1 MNNRPLIDPARRGFL
16 RTAAAGA
23 GVVAL
28 GALGEK
34 ALPGAALH
42 AAALPNHKRVI
53 VINMLGGNDGLNTLY
68 PATGAA
74 HTKYM
79 DRRPG
84 LGYPQGQGLAL
95 TGGPNVPDYEIHPA
109 LMNLQAL
116 WNQGEVAFVNKVG
129 YPQANLSHFVS
140 QDIWSNAARNAK
152 VSLSGLASGWV
163 ARFSN
168 NYAPTNM
175 GVASIGVG
183 RRLDFAGANVN
194 PFLVSSVASFNY
206 RNDTTNSNNHRLR
219 RETVQN
225 MLAMQPQDGGT
236 SAKIATA
243 SLAAYDAAAQVQ
255 TAVADFNAYA
265 TTNGIQYP
273 QRPNS
278 TALTAMGSRLR
289 DVSIMI
295 HGGFETRVFYTGYG
309 GFDTHSGQLA
319 RHNNLLQELD
329 DALGVFQADMTL
341 QGVWDDI
348 AIVVI
353 SEFGRRNF
361 ENGSAGTDHGH
372 GSLVIVAGGNVNGG
386 VYGDDITETELGNN
400 YLGYSTDFRDIY
412 RNLIESHLGEDPTPL
427 FPEAQPVSKTLNLV

>member
-1 MNNRPLIDPARRGFL
+1 MTNRPLKDPARRGFM

-28 GALGEK
+28 GTLGEN
-34 ALPGAALH
+34 ALPGTAVK

-79 DRRPG
+79 DRRPQI
-84 LGYPQGQGLAL
+84 GYAQGQGLAL

-109 LMNLQAL
+109 LVNVQAL
-116 WNQGEVAFVNKVG
+116 WNQGQVAFLNKVG

-140 QDIWSNAARNAK
+140 QDIWSYAARNAIP
-152 VSLSGLASGWV
+152 SLSGLASGWV

-206 RNDTTNSNNHRLR
+206 RNDPTNTNNHRLR
-219 RETVQN
+219 RETVQKL
-225 MLAMQPQDGGT
+225 LAMQPQEGKSGD
-236 SAKIATA
+236 IATA
-243 SLAAYDAAAQVQ
+243 SLAAYDAAAQIQ
-255 TAVADFNAYA
+255 SAVTDFNVYA
-265 TTNGIQYP
+265 AANNIQYP

-278 TALTAMGSRLR
+278 TALTAMGARLR
-289 DVSIMI
+289 DISIMI
-295 HGGFETRVFYTGYG
+295 HGGFETQVFYTGYG

-319 RHNNLLQELD
+319 RQFNLLQELD

-341 QGVWDDI
+341 QGIWDDI

-361 ENGSAGTDHGH
+361 ENGSVGTDHGH
-372 GSLVIVAGGNVNGG
+372 GNLVIVAGGNVNGG
-386 VYGDDITETELGNN
+386 VYGDDITEAELNNN
-400 YLGYSTDFRDIY
+400 YLAYTTDFRDIY
-412 RNLIESHLGEDPTPL
+412 RNLIGSHIGVDPTPL
-427 FPEAQPVSKTLNLV
+427 FPEAQPISNTLNLV

>member
-1 MNNRPLIDPARRGFL
+1 MTNHPLKDPTRRGFM

-34 ALPGAALH
+34 ALPGSALH

-53 VINMLGGNDGLNTLY
+53 VINMLGGNDGLNTLF

-79 DRRPG
+79 DRRP
-84 LGYPQGQGLAL
+84 LIGYPQGQGLAL

-109 LMNLQAL
+109 LMNLQTL

-140 QDIWSNAARNAK
+140 QDIWSNAARDAK

-168 NYAPTNM
+168 SYAPTNM

-183 RRLDFAGANVN
+183 RRLDFAGAQVN

-206 RNDTTNSNNHRLR
+206 DNDPTNTNNHRLR
-219 RETVQN
+219 RQTVQN
-225 MLAMQPQDGGT
+225 ILGMQPQEGKSGM
-236 SAKIATA
+236 IATA

-265 TTNGIQYP
+265 TANSIQYP

-278 TALTAMGSRLR
+278 SALTIMGSRLR
-289 DVSIMI
+289 DISIMI
-295 HGGFETRVFYTGYG
+295 HGGFETRMFYTGYG
-309 GFDTHSGQLA
+309 GFDTHSNQLA

-329 DALGVFQADMTL
+329 DAIGVFQADMTL

-361 ENGSAGTDHGH
+361 ENGSEGTDHGH
-372 GSLVIVAGGNVNGG
+372 GNLVIVAGGNVNGG
-386 VYGDDITETELGNN
+386 VYGDDITESELDIN

-412 RNLIESHLGEDPTPL
+412 RNLIDAHIGVDPTPL
-427 FPEAQPVSKTLNLV
+427 FPEAQPISKTLNLV